1 MPSCGRRELLDH
13 VILSATGT
21 WIRWFASTRYTSMRL
36 DPIRGIGQR
45 VPSGVRHHDLSKP
58 IVIRPVLGGLH
69 ADYRRAA

>member
-1 MPSCGRRELLDH
+1 
-13 VILSATGT
+13 
-21 WIRWFASTRYTSMRL
+21 MRL

-45 VPSGVRHHDLSKP
+45 VPSGVRHYDLSKP